1 MPKVVRGSVCN
12 NEAGCEAKSSDKKEE
27 PLLHDDTKINLE
39 LTTPGTSCFLLIPFL
54 KSKHVGTDIFMSW
67 PHFSSPP
74 VLPTLHARDW

>member
-39 LTTPGTSCFLLIPFL
+39 LASPPGTSCFLLIPFL
-54 KSKHVGTDIFMSW
+54 KSKYMLYVYE
-67 PHFSSPP
+67 
-74 VLPTLHARDW
+74 